1 MLEMMASAQFWVDVF
16 KIIMID
22 LLLSGDNAVVIAL
35 ACRNLPAE
43 QRKKGILFGVLGAI
57 ILRVVL
63 TFFAVSLLSLPYLKL
78 VGALLL
84 VWIGI
89 KLILPEDEHDEK
101 NIRADTRLFGAI
113 KTIII
118 ADLVMSLDNVLGVA
132 GAAKGNVVLLVFGLL
147 ISIPLIAWSSQLV
160 LKLIDRFPV
169 IIYAGGALLGYVAG
183 EMLLSEPLLKPLLEP
198 GHYLHNLIPLLGA
211 LLVLVAGKW
220 LSRRRVR
227 IRVMN
232 LADETVSSRKDN
244 TLPGLLNDGYEQ
256 PDIQGRPEKTK
267 ENGK

>member
-1 MLEMMASAQFWVDVF
+1 MLEMLASAQFWVDVI

-22 LLLSGDNAVVIAL
+22 VLLSGDNAVVIAL
-35 ACRNLPAE
+35 ACRNLPLE

-57 ILRVVL
+57 ILRIIL
-63 TFFAVSLLSLPYLKL
+63 TFFAVNLLSLTYLKL

-84 VWIGI
+84 IWIGI
-89 KLILPEDEHDEK
+89 KLILPEDEHSADS
-101 NIRADTRLFGAI
+101 IQADTRLFGAV

-132 GAAKGNVVLLVFGLL
+132 AAAKGNVLLLVFGLL

-183 EMLLSEPLLKPLLEP
+183 EMLVSEALLRSLVETSY
-198 GHYLHNLIPLLGA
+198 YLHWMIPALCA
-211 LLVLVAGKW
+211 LLVLGLGRW
-220 LSRRRVR
+220 LTMRKAAESEV
-227 IRVMN
+227 VD
-232 LADETVSSRKDN
+232 LVDEEVTVV
-244 TLPGLLNDGYEQ
+244 PGN
-256 PDIQGRPEKTK
+256 KS
-267 ENGK
+267 